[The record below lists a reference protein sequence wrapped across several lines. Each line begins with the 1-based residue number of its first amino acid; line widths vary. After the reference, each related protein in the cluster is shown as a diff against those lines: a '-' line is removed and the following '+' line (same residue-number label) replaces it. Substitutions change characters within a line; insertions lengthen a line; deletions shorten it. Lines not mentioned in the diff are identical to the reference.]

1 MRNLLLALTIFALLG
16 VFAAVGLVGCG
27 QRPRLDVIASVDD
40 QGRVVFE
47 VPRRDVNGLLSLQ
60 IADESGKV
68 LWEVKLSY
76 EKGPQITYGI
86 LPTGGNMTA
95 RQIVPADGAA
105 PPDIRGRRVRI
116 HVEYQYDEFMAPSAG
131 HFEKFIDVP

>member
-1 MRNLLLALTIFALLG
+1 MRNLLLALTTLALLG
-16 VFAAVGLVGCG
+16 VLAAVGWVGCG
-27 QRPRLDVIASVDD
+27 QRPRLDVITSVDEK
-40 QGRVVFE
+40 GRVVFE
-47 VPRRDVNGLLSLQ
+47 VPRSDVNGLLSLKV
-60 IADESGKV
+60 ADESGKL
-68 LWEVKLSY
+68 LWEVDMSY
-76 EKGPQITYGI
+76 EKGTQITYGI

-105 PPDIRGRRVRI
+105 PPDIRGRRVHI